1 MPQHPM
7 TKEYVVIYER
17 GQDGEENFGAYVP
30 DLPGC
35 VSTGDT
41 LEEAQ
46 RNIREAIQLHLE
58 GLKSEGLPIPE
69 PTTLADKVAVAA

>member
-1 MPQHPM
+1 MELGM
-7 TKEYVVIYER
+7 MKEYVVIYER
-17 GQDGEENFGAYVP
+17 GNEEEENWGAYVP

-35 VSTGDT
+35 ISTGES

-58 GLKSEGLPIPE
+58 GLKAEGLPIPE
-69 PTTLADKVAVAA
+69 PATQVDKVSVAA

>member
-1 MPQHPM
+1 MM
-7 TKEYVVIYER
+7 KEYVVIYER
-17 GQDGEENFGAYVP
+17 GNEEEENWGAYVP

-35 VSTGDT
+35 ISTGES

-58 GLKSEGLPIPE
+58 GLKAEGLPIPE
-69 PTTLADKVAVAA
+69 PATQVDKVSVAA

>member
-1 MPQHPM
+1 MELGM
-7 TKEYVVIYER
+7 MKEYVVIYER
-17 GQDGEENFGAYVP
+17 GNEMEENWGAYVP

-35 VSTGDT
+35 VSTGET

-58 GLKSEGLPIPE
+58 GLKAEGLPIPE
-69 PTTLADKVAVAA
+69 PTTQVDKVSVAA

>member
-1 MPQHPM
+1 MEQPVM
-7 TKEYVVIYER
+7 TEYVVIYER
-17 GQDGEENFGAYVP
+17 GDAGEENWGAYVP

-35 VSTGDT
+35 ISTGDT

-58 GLKSEGLPIPE
+58 GLKAEGLPVPDAR
-69 PTTLADKVAVAA
+69 TQADRVAVAP

>member
-1 MPQHPM
+1 MKQ
-7 TKEYVVIYER
+7 YSVVYER
-17 GQDGEENFGAYVP
+17 GGDGQEAWGAYVP

-46 RNIREAIQLHLE
+46 RSIREAIQLHIE
-58 GLKSEGLPIPE
+58 GLRAEQLPIPE
-69 PTTLADKVAVAA
+69 PSTQVERVAIAA